1 MALITTIIAIL
12 AITGL
17 TAYALSLHIDGVL
30 LAGSVAILA
39 GLGGYVAPHRKKKEE

>member
-1 MALITTIIAIL
+1 MAIITPIITVL

-39 GLGGYVAPHRKKKEE
+39 GLGGYVAPHRKKKDE